1 MKQAQKLEL
10 CLLNYFLLIA
20 IAAMMIGVEFY
31 FEMSKPG
38 LKQEIC
44 TSPTAITEIID
55 AEIIA
60 SKIVTP
66 EVTNTKLAEPS
77 PALSNLRNKIAIM
90 FGVLTFVVS
99 IVMMMF
105 VKNITRPLQRTLETA
120 KLINDGD
127 LSQVIKIENHDEV
140 GQLGIVINE
149 LTSNFQEIASSTS
162 VMINAI
168 ESRIDELSRSLPD
181 DRADDKAGSSKQI
194 TLIRQE
200 LDALRAFVDSFNLLQ
215 TDITE

>member
-1 MKQAQKLEL
+1 MKQTQKLEKT
-10 CLLNYFLLIA
+10 LLNYFFLIA

-31 FEMSKPG
+31 FEMSKSG

-44 TSPTAITEIID
+44 TSSDVINEIVD
-55 AEIIA
+55 FA
-60 SKIVTP
+60 SND
-66 EVTNTKLAEPS
+66 ES
-77 PALSNLRNKIAIM
+77 PALSNLRNKIVVM
-90 FGVLTFVVS
+90 FGVLTIVMA

-127 LSQVIKIENHDEV
+127 LSQVINIETHDEV

-162 VMINAI
+162 GMINAI
-168 ESRIDELSRSLPD
+168 ESRVDALSKTLDDSSIDSIN
-181 DRADDKAGSSKQI
+181 QI
-194 TLIRQE
+194 TMIRHE
-200 LDALRAFVDSFNLLQ
+200 LDSLRSFIDSFNLLE
-215 TDITE
+215 TDIKE

>member
-1 MKQAQKLEL
+1 MKKTQKLEL
-10 CLLNYFLLIA
+10 FLLNYFFLIA

-44 TSPTAITEIID
+44 AVQTVLTED
-55 AEIIA
+55 
-60 SKIVTP
+60 
-66 EVTNTKLAEPS
+66 TNTDSIEES
-77 PALSNLRNKIAIM
+77 PALSNLRNKIVVM
-90 FGVLTFVVS
+90 FGVLTIVMA

-105 VKNITRPLQRTLETA
+105 VKNITHPLQRTLDTA

-127 LSQVIKIENHDEV
+127 LSQVIKIESNDEV

-149 LTSNFQEIASSTS
+149 LTSNFQEIATSTS

-168 ESRIDELSRSLPD
+168 ESRIETLSKLLEDEVP
-181 DRADDKAGSSKQI
+181 GSAEQI
-194 TLIRQE
+194 TLIKQD

-215 TDITE
+215 TDIDT